1 MKNDDDDDDDVLHVG
16 WFIIFVLICFS
27 VAFLTGCSTTKQ
39 KEFVEVKVPV
49 RVACSVETP
58 TEPEWAVPFVSKGS
72 DVFIQM
78 RALLSDRELSL
89 SYQDQLRT
97 ALTACKQ

>member
-1 MKNDDDDDDDVLHVG
+1 MKNDDDDDLPRPC
-16 WFIIFVLICFS
+16 WFILFVLICFA

-58 TEPEWAVPFVSKGS
+58 AEPEWVVPFVSKGS

-89 SYQDQLRT
+89 SYQNELRT

>member
-1 MKNDDDDDDDVLHVG
+1 METDYALPPPRMLIL
-16 WFIIFVLICFS
+16 FIIISCL
-27 VAFLTGCSTTKQ
+27 VALLSGCSTVKQ

-58 TEPEWAVPFVSKGS
+58 AEPEWSVPFVSKGS
-72 DVFIQM
+72 DVFVQM

-97 ALTACKQ
+97 ALSACKQ

>member
-1 MKNDDDDDDDVLHVG
+1 METDYDLPPPRWLILFILISVL
-16 WFIIFVLICFS
+16 
-27 VAFLTGCSTTKQ
+27 VALLTGCSTTKQ

-58 TEPEWAVPFVSKGS
+58 AEPEWVVPFVAKGS
-72 DVFIQM
+72 DVFVQM

-89 SYQDQLRT
+89 SYQTELRT